1 MPQRRFRPILHGIV
15 TVLIPGMAGFIGFHL
30 ARRMVELGHRV
41 FGIDNLNRYYDVRLK
56 LDRRQEL
63 GVTCTADH
71 GAETITAESGL
82 RFRRLDL
89 TDAKAIA
96 ALRAEE
102 RFDVLCHLGA
112 QAGVRYS
119 LSDPFAYTA
128 NNVHGFLSIL
138 EAVRQT
144 LVRHLVYA
152 SSNSVYGLDRHV
164 PFSESSAADHPV
176 SLYAATKRANELM
189 AHSYSHLFGIPS
201 TGLRLFTV
209 YGPWGRPDMALF
221 SFTRA
226 ILNGEPIY
234 LYNDGN
240 MERDFTYVD
249 DVVGAVLRVIDHP
262 PPGRPRLGRPPIRR
276 IARPGARLQHRQRR
290 SRVRAQSGARA
301 GASTR
306 QEGHHSRG
314 PHPTRRRP
322 AHMGRRKPRCARNSD
337 TRPTPHLPR
346 EWTVSLSGTAATTP
360 KVTSITGTPPPGS
373 PLARTADPRI
383 SRWRPQP
390 LRFQLTH
397 HGRVP
402 NW

>member
-1 MPQRRFRPILHGIV
+1 
-15 TVLIPGMAGFIGFHL
+15 MAGFIGFHL

-56 LDRRQEL
+56 LDRLKEL

-89 TDAKAIA
+89 TDVEAVA
-96 ALRAEE
+96 ALCAEE
-102 RFDVLCHLGA
+102 RFDVLCHLAA

-144 LVRHLVYA
+144 PVGHLVYA
-152 SSNSVYGLDRHV
+152 SSSSVYGLDRHV
-164 PFSESSAADHPV
+164 PFSESSAADHPI

-201 TGLRLFTV
+201 TGLRFFTV
-209 YGPWGRPDMALF
+209 YGPWGRPDMAVF

-226 ILNGEPIY
+226 ILDGEPID
-234 LYNDGN
+234 LYKDGD

-249 DVVGAVLRVIDHP
+249 DVVEAVLRVIDDP
-262 PPGRPRLGRPPIRR
+262 PQGAPDWDGR
-276 IARPGARLQHRQRR
+276 
-290 SRVRAQSGARA
+290 QSGVSPAPARVYNIGNGDPVSVLDLLRA
-301 GASTR
+301 LEQALGKKAVVREVPIQPGDVARTWADGTALREELGHTAHTLLAEGVDRFVEWYRRNNPEGDIRYRDAATR
-306 QEGHHSRG
+306 VATDPDS
-314 PHPTRRRP
+314 
-322 AHMGRRKPRCARNSD
+322 RCANLAGRDRNLSD
-337 TRPTPHLPR
+337 P
-346 EWTVSLSGTAATTP
+346 SL
-360 KVTSITGTPPPGS
+360 
-373 PLARTADPRI
+373 
-383 SRWRPQP
+383 
-390 LRFQLTH
+390 LTM
-397 HGRVP
+397 GAFLP